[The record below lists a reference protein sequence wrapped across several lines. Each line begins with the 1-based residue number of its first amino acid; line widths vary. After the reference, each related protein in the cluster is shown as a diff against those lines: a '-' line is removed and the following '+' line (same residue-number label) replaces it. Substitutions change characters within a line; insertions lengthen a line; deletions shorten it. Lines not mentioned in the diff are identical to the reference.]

1 MVNQSV
7 LSPRVRLTGL
17 LASVIAVVALGVTVL
32 ADNSNVGFGH
42 TITRGEQVSL
52 LVLAAL
58 LLAAQ
63 TIAYLIHGA
72 RRSTKHETDGTTTA
86 ARGARN

>member
-52 LVLAAL
+52 L
-58 LLAAQ
+58 LAAQ